1 MSVISMTGI
10 DKSYSDGKRRYDVLR
25 GLDLT
30 IEQGQSVAIVGPSG
44 SGKTSILNIIAGLIS
59 PDRGTVQVLGQDN
72 ATRSEEGLSQ
82 LRARGIG
89 YVFQAFHLMPQLS
102 ALENVALPMRIQ
114 GMPSSDSRARA
125 RSLLCEMGLADRI
138 DTKPPRLSGG
148 EQQRVAIAR
157 ALVFDPPIIL
167 ADEPTGSLDADT
179 AGDVMRLLVSSASGR
194 TLLLIT
200 HDRTIA
206 ASTTTRYALQH
217 GRLTDLG

>member
-1 MSVISMTGI
+1 VSVISMTGI